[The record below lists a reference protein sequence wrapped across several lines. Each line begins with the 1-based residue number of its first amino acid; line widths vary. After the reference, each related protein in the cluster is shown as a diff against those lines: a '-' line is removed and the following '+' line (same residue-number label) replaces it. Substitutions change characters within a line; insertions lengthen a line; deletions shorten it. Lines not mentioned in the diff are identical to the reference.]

1 MTYKN
6 FRILA
11 IIPARKGSKGIK
23 NKNLQLLKNKT
34 LIEWSILHAKKSKYI
49 DEIVLTTDDE
59 KAIDI
64 GKRNGVFT
72 INRPEYLASDTTP
85 MKDVVL
91 HTLEI
96 KTGYDIFVLL
106 QPTSPLRTNEDIDKT
121 IEILCSGTFHSC
133 VSICEF
139 NPHPFLA
146 VSKEDKYLKFTFCN
160 KREFSRRQDFPE
172 VYRIN
177 GAIYTVYVKK
187 FLKNTVFL
195 REAHSTYLEMPL
207 ERSVDI
213 DDIIDLKLAE
223 ILINENIN
231 A

>member
-23 NKNLQLLKNKT
+23 NKNLQLIKNKT
-34 LIEWSILHAKKSKYI
+34 LIEWSIFHAKKSKYV

-59 KAIDI
+59 KAIEI
-64 GKRNGVFT
+64 GKKSGIHT
-72 INRPEYLASDTTP
+72 IKRPEYLASDTTP

-96 KTGYDIFVLL
+96 KNDYDIFVLL
-106 QPTSPLRTNEDIDKT
+106 QPTSPLRTSADVDKT
-121 IEILCSGTFHSC
+121 IEILCSGSFHSC
-133 VSICEF
+133 VSICKF
-139 NPHPFLA
+139 SPHPFLA

-160 KREFSRRQDFPE
+160 KREYVRRQDFPK

-177 GAIYTVYVKK
+177 GAVYTVYVQE
-187 FLKNTVFL
+187 FLKDSVFL
-195 REAHSTYLEMPL
+195 KEEYSTYYEMPL
-207 ERSVDI
+207 ERSIDI
-213 DDIIDLKLAE
+213 DDIVDLKLAE
-223 ILINENIN
+223 LLAEENNNI
-231 A
+231 